1 MTRFGNIHPQH
12 AGLPHYSHSQIGVE
26 RRLQLDNGLV
36 SIIFALEL
44 CKDKWAPLREHYK
57 IDKAAILAF
66 TVVAK
71 KYPTIK
77 EAYEANKP
85 LAAIFLVK
93 IYPFLKDLSA
103 GDKILLYQTA
113 NTTAIQNSEAL
124 QLVVLQQVLKRQL
137 LKLEEVKRSNAKGE
151 SKNRGIPPSKN
162 LMAGT
167 LDLKLNVL
175 LFRKHHRFPGY
186 LWSWAAIGFGL
197 GCVGNVVEG
206 HSGRVLLG
214 ILVVAGCLYKARE
227 SRKDN
232 PLATERAASWRNYL
246 KENENQWAR
255 KLMSSKAL
263 ADTRAKIQREL
274 DAQYE
279 SILREPT
286 HKKKREGAR
295 MSISD
300 ELLTDLFQDK
310 EDKIN
315 ERGLFVECV
324 QNAGAELLYFQFDV
338 EVHDDGVWDLIGRVV
353 TDAPCELSEQAKSM
367 ITDHM
372 EAVAD
377 DLYQRFEASGLDP
390 QMQGDYKVVVA
401 VEE

>member
-1 MTRFGNIHPQH
+1 MARFDNIHLH
-12 AGLPHYSHSQIGVE
+12 DARLPHYSHSQIGEE
-26 RRLQLDNGLV
+26 RRRQLDNGLV

-137 LKLEEVKRSNAKGE
+137 LKLEEGKRSNAKQE
-151 SKNRGIPPSKN
+151 SKNPGTPPTKN
-162 LMAGT
+162 ILAGA

-206 HSGRVLLG
+206 HSGRVILG

-227 SRKDN
+227 ARENN
-232 PLATERAASWRNYL
+232 PVATERAASWRSFLN
-246 KENENQWAR
+246 ENEKQWAR
-255 KLMSSKAL
+255 KLTSGAAL
-263 ADTRAKIQREL
+263 ADTRAKIQRHL
-274 DAQYE
+274 DEQYDK
-279 SILREPT
+279 ILRDPA
-286 HKKKREGAR
+286 HKEKKGGGR
-295 MSISD
+295 MAISD
-300 ELLTDLFQDK
+300 EVLTELFEDK

-338 EVHDDGVWDLIGRVV
+338 EFHDDGVWDLVGRVV
-353 TDAPCELSEQAKSM
+353 TDAPCELNDQDKAM
-367 ITDHM
+367 IVDHM
-372 EAVAD
+372 EAVRD
-377 DLYQRFEASGLDP
+377 DLYDRLEASGLDP
-390 QMQGDYKVVVA
+390 QMQGDYKVVVV
-401 VEE
+401 VEA